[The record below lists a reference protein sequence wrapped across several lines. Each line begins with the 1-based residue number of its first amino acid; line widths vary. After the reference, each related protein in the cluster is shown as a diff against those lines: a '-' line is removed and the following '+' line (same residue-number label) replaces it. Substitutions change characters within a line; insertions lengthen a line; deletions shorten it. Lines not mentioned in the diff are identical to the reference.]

1 MMYVK
6 KVLSETLSVASQ
18 DVLVKGG
25 AHTGETDPAQISD
38 LGLDAALVVRVSFLP
53 HVRFSRQNEQRIQT
67 NRDTARD
74 EREARALN

>member
-18 DVLVKGG
+18 DVWLKGG

-38 LGLDAALVVRVSFLP
+38 LGLDAALVVRFSFLP
-53 HVRFSRQNEQRIQT
+53 HVLFSRQNE
-67 NRDTARD
+67 
-74 EREARALN
+74 